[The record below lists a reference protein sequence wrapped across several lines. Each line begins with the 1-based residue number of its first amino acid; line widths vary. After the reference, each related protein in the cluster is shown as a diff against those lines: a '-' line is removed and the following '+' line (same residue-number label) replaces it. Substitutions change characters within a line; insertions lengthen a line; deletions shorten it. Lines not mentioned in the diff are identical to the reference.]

1 MYVYLYPHLCVY
13 MSLKFKL
20 FFIFPQ
26 ILTVFQ
32 QMQFVEGFLK
42 WKKKPQQKHH
52 SQQKGILWSF
62 SHLKAVRND
71 F

>member
-13 MSLKFKL
+13 ISLKFKL

-42 WKKKPQQKHH
+42 WKKKINKSTIHN
-52 SQQKGILWSF
+52 K
-62 SHLKAVRND
+62 KASSEVLVI
-71 F
+71 